1 MFQTCSKRS
10 KCSMFQKK
18 GVLLK
23 YGTLEDY
30 KKNLER
36 GMWGIIEIMDCL
48 SKAIF
53 KKHLRKQILD
63 LKPDV

>member
-1 MFQTCSKRS
+1 MVNAI
-10 KCSMFQKK
+10 QKMRDS
-18 GVLLK
+18 LIHPRLDEDE
-23 YGTLEDY
+23 TPLEDY